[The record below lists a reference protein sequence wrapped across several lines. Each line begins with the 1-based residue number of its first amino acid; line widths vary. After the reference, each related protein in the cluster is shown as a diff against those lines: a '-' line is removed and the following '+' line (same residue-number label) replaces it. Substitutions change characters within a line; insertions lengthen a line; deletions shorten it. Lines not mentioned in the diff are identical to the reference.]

1 MKDDPFGFE
10 KLDDLIEEWEKSVI
24 ELRSLRAGRPPGHG
38 MLRGEVISRKDNVI
52 KVRLKTVALV

>member
-1 MKDDPFGFE
+1 MKYDPFDFE

-38 MLRGEVISRKDNVI
+38 MIRGEIVSRKDNVI
-52 KVRLKTVALV
+52 EVRFKTVALV